1 MSTASVILVVDDNP
15 LVRDV
20 VAATLERKYEIRGAS
35 TAEEA
40 LASCTRDTPSLVL
53 LDVHLGGPHSGFDV
67 CAGLRAQDSPPPVVF
82 LTGDPSP
89 ELDARCAEA
98 GGLALL
104 RKPFSPLELMR
115 RIDSLLE

>member
-1 MSTASVILVVDDNP
+1 MSRASVILVVDDNP

-35 TAEEA
+35 TVQEA
-40 LASCTRDTPSLVL
+40 LTSCAQETPSLVL
-53 LDVHLGGPHSGFDV
+53 LDVHLEGPNSGFEV
-67 CAGLRAQDSPPPVVF
+67 CAKLQAQDSPPPVVF

-98 GGLALL
+98 GALALL
-104 RKPFSPLELMR
+104 RKPFSPLELLR
-115 RIDSLLE
+115 RIDTMLE